1 MDCNVCLQIWR
12 SAFSSKNRVSCE
24 HGVVKMIVPLL
35 CVSFKFLNGKDLLIV
50 FKFLNGKDLLIV
62 CVPFIINQTPA
73 AGGDH
78 CHGPQRAAISG
89 LW

>member
-62 CVPFIINQTPA
+62 QNYF
-73 AGGDH
+73 
-78 CHGPQRAAISG
+78 
-89 LW
+89 